1 MGQSTQ
7 MVRKRAEP
15 TKVEKKS
22 MGIRTLYQR
31 TE

>member
-7 MVRKRAEP
+7 MVRKRDETA
-15 TKVEKKS
+15 KVEEKY

-31 TE
+31 HE